1 MENVILNCEFCNYTT
16 NRKFNLKRHHNA
28 VHNVKTPINDD
39 SKNHINL
46 EKKPIHLEQKPIQL
60 EKKPIQLEK
69 KHIEKDY
76 ESLFCSKCA
85 KKYKTKKYLIDHEQR
100 CDGLNILTCKR
111 CMFTF
116 SSKASKSVHTQR
128 NKCKAKS
135 IINAVNPDFKYN
147 IVNNFGSERTDYITF
162 DDMIRIFSNN
172 NIIPK
177 YIEFKH
183 FNKKFPENHN
193 IKFEKYKGC
202 LIKQDDEWKITDIKY
217 LTNKLI
223 DINLK
228 ELEDYY
234 NSHKETIEKKDIF
247 DFNKDD
253 LKTEIKNIIKT
264 TMIK

>member
-28 VHNVKTPINDD
+28 VHNVKTPTNDD
-39 SKNHINL
+39 SKKHI
-46 EKKPIHLEQKPIQL
+46 H
-60 EKKPIQLEK
+60 LEK
-69 KHIEKDY
+69 KHIENIKEPIHLEKNHMKTDS
-76 ESLFCSKCA
+76 ECLFCSKCA

-177 YIEFKH
+177 YI
-183 FNKKFPENHN
+183 
-193 IKFEKYKGC
+193 
-202 LIKQDDEWKITDIKY
+202 
-217 LTNKLI
+217 
-223 DINLK
+223 
-228 ELEDYY
+228 
-234 NSHKETIEKKDIF
+234 
-247 DFNKDD
+247 
-253 LKTEIKNIIKT
+253 
-264 TMIK
+264 

>member
-28 VHNVKTPINDD
+28 FHNVKTPTNDD
-39 SKNHINL
+39 REKVVNFERKHIHFD
-46 EKKPIHLEQKPIQL
+46 EKPIHFE
-60 EKKPIQLEK
+60 E
-69 KHIEKDY
+69 KHIENDSECLY
-76 ESLFCSKCA
+76 CSKCA
-85 KKYKTKKYLIDHEQR
+85 KKYKTKKYLVNHEEN
-100 CDGLNILTCKR
+100 CIGLNILTCKR

-116 SSKASKSVHTQR
+116 SSKASKSVHTRR

-135 IINAVNPDFKYN
+135 IINAVNPDLKYN

-162 DDMIRIFSNN
+162 DDMIKIFSNN

-177 YIEFKH
+177 YIEFKY

-223 DINLK
+223 DTNLK

-234 NSHKETIEKKDIF
+234 NSHKEDIGEKDIF
-247 DFNKDD
+247 DFNKNN
-253 LKTEIKNIIKT
+253 LKIEIKNIIKT
-264 TMIK
+264 TMLK